1 MGLAYQIQDDILD
14 YTGVA
19 SILGKPALADMQ
31 LGLSTAPILYA
42 ADEFPELKP
51 LIMRRF
57 KKDGDRD
64 RALELLFQSKHAMQR
79 GKMYLLL
86 HPKISFSQWA
96 CNETDTNI
104 FFSLHK
110 TANSL
115 ANFHANKAIECLKR
129 LPKSEAR
136 DALMRLTWIV
146 VTRKK

>member
-86 HPKISFSQWA
+86 HPEISFSQWPA
-96 CNETDTNI
+96 MKLTQTS
-104 FFSLHK
+104 FFPYTK
-110 TANSL
+110 QRIA
-115 ANFHANKAIECLKR
+115 
-129 LPKSEAR
+129 LP
-136 DALMRLTWIV
+136 TF
-146 VTRKK
+146 TRTKQLSV